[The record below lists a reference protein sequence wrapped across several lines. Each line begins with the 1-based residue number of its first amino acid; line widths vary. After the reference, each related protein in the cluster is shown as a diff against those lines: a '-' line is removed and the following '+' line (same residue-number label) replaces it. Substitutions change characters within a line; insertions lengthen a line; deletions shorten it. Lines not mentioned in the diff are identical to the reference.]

1 MFLGT
6 YLNKLDNKGRIAVP
20 AKFRSELGST
30 VVVNRYMDG
39 CLAIYTQ
46 ADWQN
51 KYESIMALPSN
62 KADVR
67 KYQRSMTAAATE
79 ASFDAQG
86 RILIPSELTKLARLE
101 KNCVFI
107 GAGNHIEVWG
117 EESWNA
123 YNSSLTD
130 EEIEKISENL

>member
-20 AKFRSELGST
+20 AKFRGELGST
-30 VVVNRYMDG
+30 VVVNRYLDG

-46 ADWQN
+46 DDW
-51 KYESIMALPSN
+51 KSRYDAIMQLPSN

-67 KYQRSMTAAATE
+67 KYQRYMTSSATE
-79 ASFDAQG
+79 ASFDSQG
-86 RILIPSELTKLARLE
+86 RILVPSELIKIGKLE

-107 GAGNHIEVWG
+107 GAGDRIELWS
-117 EESWNA
+117 EDSWNA
-123 YNSSLTD
+123 YNNTLTE
-130 EEIEKISENL
+130 EEIEQISENL